1 MMVTVVKWD
10 GRTEDF
16 DSQKLI
22 RTLTRMGAP
31 QKVAEEVADK
41 IAQQVRDGMTTKKL
55 YEMAVKA
62 LESHQEIVEFRR
74 DMKQGLARIG
84 TGLQFEAY
92 VRLLLEAYGY
102 EVSGNLV
109 LQGACVTHE
118 IDGIAEKDGEVI
130 YLEVKH
136 HSVLERYTPFE
147 VTLSAKAKWDD
158 LRAGCEQGLNDCEFN
173 RVLIVTNT
181 RLTKHAE
188 QYANCVGIE
197 HLGWNTPRGHGIDWF
212 IEHKKLYPVTI
223 LRSVTTKERNSL
235 YKYGILTLQQLI
247 STTPTETGLDDDR
260 IEKLIA
266 ETHRVFT
273 CCQANS

>member
-16 DSQKLI
+16 DSLKLV

-31 QKVAEEVADK
+31 QKVAEEVAEE
-41 IAQQVRDGMTTKKL
+41 IAQEVQDGITTKKL
-55 YEMAVKA
+55 YAMAVDA

-84 TGLQFEAY
+84 TGLRFERY
-92 VRLLLEAYGY
+92 VRLLLNAYGY
-102 EVSGNLV
+102 EVSENLV

-118 IDGIAEKDGEVI
+118 LDGIAEKDGEVI

-158 LRAGCEQGLNDCEFN
+158 LRAGCEQGLNDCEFD

-197 HLGWNTPRGHGIDWF
+197 HLGWNTPRGRGIDWF
-212 IEHKKLYPVTI
+212 IEHQKLYPVTI
-223 LRSVTTKERNSL
+223 LRSVTTRERNQL
-235 YKYGILTLQQLI
+235 YSKGILTLKQLVKAD
-247 STTPTETGLDDDR
+247 PAETGIDQGRVEELV
-260 IEKLIA
+260 A

-273 CCQANS
+273 CCQADS

>member
-1 MMVTVVKWD
+1 MVTVVKWD

-16 DSQKLI
+16 NSDKLV

-31 QKVAEEVADK
+31 QTVAEEVVEELAEEV
-41 IAQQVRDGMTTKKL
+41 QDGITTKKL
-55 YEMAVKA
+55 YEMAVEA

-92 VRLLLEAYGY
+92 VPLLLEAYGY

-147 VTLSAKAKWDD
+147 VTLSAKAKLDD
-158 LRAGCEQGLNDCEFN
+158 LRAGCEQGLNDCEFD

-197 HLGWNTPRGHGIDWF
+197 HLGWNTPRGRGIDWY
-212 IEHKKLYPVTI
+212 IERKKFYPVTI

-235 YKYGILTLQQLI
+235 YKRGILTLQHLI
-247 STTPTETGLDDDR
+247 DATPTETGLE
-260 IEKLIA
+260 IERVEELTA
-266 ETHRVFT
+266 ETRRVFT
-273 CCQANS
+273 CCQADS